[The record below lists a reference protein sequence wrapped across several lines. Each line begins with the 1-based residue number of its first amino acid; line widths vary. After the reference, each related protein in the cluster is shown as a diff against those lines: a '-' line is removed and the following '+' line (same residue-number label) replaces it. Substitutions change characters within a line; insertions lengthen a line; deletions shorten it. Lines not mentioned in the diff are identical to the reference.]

1 MITSSREL
9 LRVAA
14 VSALIV
20 GLAAAAVAP
29 ALAHAIRSGDL
40 VIAHPW
46 VRATPPSSDATGGYV
61 VIQNKASE
69 PDRLLGATAEAAGR
83 VEIHET
89 TMDGGVIRMRPV
101 AGGVEVPADGRLQMK
116 PGGYHVMFLGLA
128 HPLEEGTTMEG
139 TLRFERAGTVAI
151 EWMVGPM
158 ATPHQ
163 GGHGS

>member
-1 MITSSREL
+1 
-9 LRVAA
+9 
-14 VSALIV
+14 
-20 GLAAAAVAP
+20 
-29 ALAHAIRSGDL
+29 
-40 VIAHPW
+40 
-46 VRATPPSSDATGGYV
+46 
-61 VIQNKASE
+61 
-69 PDRLLGATAEAAGR
+69 
-83 VEIHET
+83 
-89 TMDGGVIRMRPV
+89 MDGGVIRMRPV